1 MPDPTIRIA
10 LAAACACFLQ
20 VAAPVVYAQQF
31 GTGAFPRTDSIE
43 KQLRR
48 GASTRADVQR
58 LLGVPNGA
66 GRGDMARPAGMATP
80 PMGDGPREIWFYDDV
95 EVTDMKSDESAVTM
109 KLRQQILLVF
119 FKGDIFDG
127 YLWTSN
133 VFTPTASQ

>member
-10 LAAACACFLQ
+10 LAAACACFLLF
-20 VAAPVVYAQQF
+20 AAPAVYAQQF
-31 GTGAFPRTDSIE
+31 GTGAFPRTDAIE
-43 KQLRR
+43 KQLKR
-48 GASTRADVQR
+48 GASTKADVQR

-66 GRGDMARPAGMATP
+66 GRADMARPAGMAAP
-80 PMGDGPREIWFYDDV
+80 PLGDGPREIWFYDDI
-95 EVTDMKSDESAVTM
+95 EVTDMESGESAITM